1 MSSLLEHYQICLTLA
16 GEIKMDK
23 SNKED
28 IRMNG
33 IGLKDG
39 TNLYDVFGRCAPLI
53 VLSGIASLIYAVAL
67 ITNASDPTGSIV
79 NKSEFLRERKRIV
92 AKYAD
97 TNRDSIITEKEES
110 DLCRKII
117 EENNAVIYEDTVR
130 DNDGRIVKYKGLIKF
145 FNDYDVKMS
154 GRGN

>member
-1 MSSLLEHYQICLTLA
+1 
-16 GEIKMDK
+16 MDK
-23 SNKED
+23 SDKKD
-28 IRMNG
+28 IDCMDNTSLYG
-33 IGLKDG
+33 MGD
-39 TNLYDVFGRCAPLI
+39 TNLYNLYGRYTPLI
-53 VLSGIASLIYAVAL
+53 VLSGIASMIYAMVL
-67 ITNASDPTGSIV
+67 FINATDPTGSIV
-79 NKSEFLRERKRIV
+79 NKDKFLRERKRIV

-97 TNRDSIITEKEES
+97 TNRDNVITKKEES

-117 EENNAVIYEDTVR
+117 KENNAVVYKDTVR